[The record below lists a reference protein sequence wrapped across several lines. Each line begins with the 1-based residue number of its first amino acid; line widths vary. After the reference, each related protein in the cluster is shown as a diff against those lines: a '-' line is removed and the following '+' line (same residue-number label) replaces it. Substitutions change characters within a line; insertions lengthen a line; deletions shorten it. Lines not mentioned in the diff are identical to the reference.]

1 VLKNAKRTIFR
12 PLSRQFGEIPA
23 LKSKAKAVFFG
34 FRELIKLSGVN
45 IGKYHFGLV
54 FSSG

>member
-1 VLKNAKRTIFR
+1 
-12 PLSRQFGEIPA
+12 LSRHFGEIPA

-54 FSSG
+54 LSMG